1 MNVATLVAKSAVLF
15 PHRKALLCAE
25 KEYTYS
31 EFAARVS
38 RVASGLLELGLV
50 PGDRVALY
58 LGNRSEFLESLFGI
72 FWASLVA
79 VPINTKLHPKEVSQI
94 LADCRARVLIF
105 DEHDDLSVNSLQAQ
119 APSVKHCFQVPDDA
133 AAARSYRRLPENS
146 APVAVAEVKPDELAW
161 LFYTSG
167 TTGKSK
173 GAILSHRNLLA
184 MTMSFFADMSP
195 LEPNDTFIH
204 IGPLTH
210 GSGLYSLP
218 PLARGCA
225 NVILP
230 LGGFNP
236 RTVLEAGERHKA
248 THTFVVP
255 TVLKRL
261 TDSAL
266 ESGIRP
272 SNFKTVIYGG
282 SSMHLEDLKRSIRVF
297 GTQLVQLYGQGES
310 PMTISYLP
318 GRDHVYG
325 RDPRVQ
331 EKLTSAGVP
340 RTDVEV
346 RVVDTE
352 DRPVDSGVMGEI
364 IVRGE
369 VVMQGYWQ
377 NSTAS
382 AETLRNGWLHT
393 GDLGKFDAEG
403 YLYVLDRLKDMI
415 ITGGANVYAREVEDV
430 ILRHPAV
437 AEVAVIGVPD
447 RDLGEAIKAL
457 VVLRTNARATIQEIT
472 SLCRRDLAG
481 YKKPRFVEFVEGLPR
496 NAYGK
501 VLKRE
506 LRQGHRPAAPS
517 GRQSPSN
524 SFSRV

>member
-1 MNVATLVAKSAVLF
+1 MNVATLVSKSAVLF
-15 PHRKALLCAE
+15 PHRKALLSTE
-25 KEYTYS
+25 KECTYR

-58 LGNRSEFLESLFGI
+58 LGNRPEFLESLFGI
-72 FWASLVA
+72 FWAGLVA
-79 VPINTKLHPKEVSQI
+79 APINTRLHPKEVFQI
-94 LADCRARVLIF
+94 LADCGARVLIF
-105 DEHDDLSVNSLQAQ
+105 DEHDEFSVDRLQAQ
-119 APSVKHCFQVPDDA
+119 VPRVEHCFHVPGDDG
-133 AAARSYRRLPENS
+133 AARPYRRLLEDSSS
-146 APVAVAEVKPDELAW
+146 AVVAEVKPDEPAW

-184 MTMSFFADMSP
+184 MTMSFFADMST
-195 LEPNDTFIH
+195 LEPDDTFMH

-230 LGGFNP
+230 LGRFNP
-236 RTVLEAGERHKA
+236 QAVLEAGERYKA

-266 ESGIRP
+266 ESGKQPR
-272 SNFKTVIYGG
+272 NFKTVIYGG
-282 SSMHLEDLKRSIRVF
+282 SSMHLEDLKRSIKVF
-297 GTQLVQLYGQGES
+297 GARLVQLYGQGES
-310 PMTISYLP
+310 PMTISHLP
-318 GRDHVYG
+318 GRDHVYR
-325 RDPRVQ
+325 RDPRQQ
-331 EKLTSAGVP
+331 EKVTSAGVP

-346 RVVDTE
+346 RVVDAE

-364 IVRGE
+364 VVRGD

-377 NSTAS
+377 NSAAS

-457 VVLRTNARATIQEIT
+457 VVLRTNARATAEEIT

-506 LRQGHRPAAPS
+506 LRRSHREAEPS
-517 GRQSPSN
+517 GLH
-524 SFSRV
+524 